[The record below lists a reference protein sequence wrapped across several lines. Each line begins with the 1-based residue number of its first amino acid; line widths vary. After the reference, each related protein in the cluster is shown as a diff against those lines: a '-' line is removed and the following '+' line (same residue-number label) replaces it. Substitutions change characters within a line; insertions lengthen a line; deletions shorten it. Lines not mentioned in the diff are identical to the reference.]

1 MEKEK
6 IMVKSPWKLIGRLF
20 FFFLIPIIL
29 FAEVSGPSHSMMHK
43 MELLVLQLGVIIFV
57 AKGMSIL
64 FEKMKIPGVVGEL
77 TAGIII
83 GPYLLGGIPLPGF
96 EYGLFGTFLALNPE
110 ATLPVSSELYGI
122 ATIASVLLLFMVGLE
137 TNFSL
142 FLRLSATGLIVGIS
156 GVVVSFLMGVW
167 VGMLLLDLP
176 FLHPETLFLGVIS
189 TATSVGITGR
199 ILTERRKMDTPEGV
213 TILAAAVIDDVLGIV
228 LLAVILG
235 MIPVLN
241 DSGQSLHWGNVVRLG
256 AEAVGVWLLFTT
268 LGLALSKQTGN
279 FLKIFKGINVPAVMA
294 FGLALLMAGVFE
306 KAGLAMI
313 IGAYVMGLSLSKTDL
328 NYVIQESLKSLYL
341 FAVPVFFVVSG
352 MMVDLSVL
360 SSRTIIFLGLVY
372 TLGAILSKVLGCGIP
387 LLFRKFNLLGALR
400 VGFGMAPRAEVALI
414 IAGVGLSDG
423 LISRDVF
430 GMVIF
435 MTMLTTISTPP
446 LVDYLFKKEKKGTT
460 EELLPTESVVTEFP
474 LPSLET
480 VEFVSAKSLQLFR
493 DEGFFINQMEMRY
506 KYYHIRKNDISIT
519 MICKPNGIYFESSP
533 DDTHYV
539 KTLMYESFVE
549 LNEIINDLKD
559 ITRPEFLKN
568 DFIEGNDDRWVD
580 LRRVLDPGCIR
591 LNLKGS
597 TKREIIEELVDILD
611 SQYQITEKKAV
622 FDAVWEREVSIS
634 TGMKNGL
641 AIPHARTDHVG
652 TITLAV
658 GIHRKGVN
666 FDSLDG
672 EPSRVFV
679 LLLSPKHKT
688 VPHIQILAHIAAVMS
703 KKNAIRKILD
713 CKTPQA
719 VYQYL
724 TESEE

>member
-1 MEKEK
+1 
-6 IMVKSPWKLIGRLF
+6 
-20 FFFLIPIIL
+20 
-29 FAEVSGPSHSMMHK
+29 
-43 MELLVLQLGVIIFV
+43 
-57 AKGMSIL
+57 
-64 FEKMKIPGVVGEL
+64 
-77 TAGIII
+77 
-83 GPYLLGGIPLPGF
+83 
-96 EYGLFGTFLALNPE
+96 
-110 ATLPVSSELYGI
+110 
-122 ATIASVLLLFMVGLE
+122 
-137 TNFSL
+137 
-142 FLRLSATGLIVGIS
+142 
-156 GVVVSFLMGVW
+156 
-167 VGMLLLDLP
+167 MLLLDLP

-241 DSGQSLHWGNVVRLG
+241 DSGQTVNWGYVLRLG
-256 AEAVGVWLLFTT
+256 AEAIGVWLLFTI
-268 LGLALSKQTGN
+268 LGLVLSKRISN
-279 FLKIFKGINVPAVMA
+279 FLKIFKGINVPAIMA
-294 FGLALLMAGVFE
+294 FGLALLLAGIFE

-352 MMVDLSVL
+352 MMVDLSVF
-360 SSRTIIFLGLVY
+360 SSRTIIFLGLIY
-372 TLGAILSKVLGCGIP
+372 TLGAILAKILGCGIP

-414 IAGVGLSDG
+414 IAGIGLSTG
-423 LISRDVF
+423 LLSRDVF

-435 MTMLTTISTPP
+435 MSMLTTVSTPP
-446 LVDYLFKKEKKGTT
+446 ILDSLFKKEKMGTT
-460 EELLPTESVVTEFP
+460 EELLPAESVVTEFS
-474 LPSLET
+474 LPTLET

-493 DEGFFINQMEMRY
+493 DEGFFINQMEMGH
-506 KYYHIRKNDISIT
+506 KYYHIRKNDIFIT

-559 ITRPEFLKN
+559 ITKPESLKN
-568 DFIEGNDDRWVD
+568 DFMEGKDDKRVD

-591 LNLKGS
+591 LNLRGS
-597 TKREIIEELVDILD
+597 SKKEIIEELVDILD
-611 SQYQITEKKAV
+611 SQYQITDKKGV
-622 FDAVWEREVSIS
+622 FEAVWEREQSFS

-641 AIPHARTDHVG
+641 AIPHARTDNVG
-652 TITLAV
+652 AITLAV

-666 FDSLDG
+666 FESLDG

-703 KKNAIRKILD
+703 KEDAVRKILD

-719 VYQYL
+719 VYQFL
-724 TESEE
+724 TESEG

>member
-1 MEKEK
+1 MPESTWK
-6 IMVKSPWKLIGRLF
+6 IISRTFCFL
-20 FFFLIPIIL
+20 LIPIIL
-29 FAEVSGPSHSMMHK
+29 FAEVSGPSHSMMQK

-64 FEKMKIPGVVGEL
+64 FEKIKIPGVVGEL

-83 GPYLLGGIPLPGF
+83 GPYFLGGIPLPGF
-96 EYGLFGTFLALNPE
+96 EHGFFGTYLALNPG
-110 ATLPVSSELYGI
+110 ATLPVSPELYGI

-142 FLRLSATGLIVGIS
+142 FLRLSATGVIVGIA
-156 GVVVSFLMGVW
+156 GVIVSFLVGVW
-167 VGMLLLDLP
+167 TGMLLLDLP

-241 DSGQSLHWGNVVRLG
+241 DSGQSVNWGYVLRLG
-256 AEAVGVWLLFTT
+256 AKAIGVWLLFTI
-268 LGLALSKQTGN
+268 LGLVLSRRISK
-279 FLKIFKGINVPAVMA
+279 FLKVFKGINVPAVMA
-294 FGLALLMAGVFE
+294 FGLALLLAGIFE

-352 MMVDLSVL
+352 MMVDLSVF
-360 SSRTIIFLGLVY
+360 SSRTIIFLGLIY
-372 TLGAILSKVLGCGIP
+372 TLGAILAKVLGCGIP

-414 IAGVGLSDG
+414 IAGIGLSAG
-423 LISRDVF
+423 LLSRDVF

-435 MTMLTTISTPP
+435 MSMLTTVSTPP
-446 LVDYLFKKEKKGTT
+446 ILDSLFKKEKNGTT
-460 EELLPTESVVTEFP
+460 EELLPAENVVTEFP
-474 LPSLET
+474 LPTLET

-493 DEGFFINQMEMRY
+493 DEGFFINQMEMAH
-506 KYYHIRKNDISIT
+506 KYYHIRKNDIFIT
-519 MICKPNGIYFESSP
+519 MICKPNGINFESSP
-533 DDTHYV
+533 DDTQYV

-559 ITRPEFLKN
+559 ITKPESLKN
-568 DFIEGNDDRWVD
+568 DFMEGKDDRRVD

-591 LNLKGS
+591 LNLRGS
-597 TKREIIEELVDILD
+597 TKKEIIEELVDILD
-611 SQYQITEKKAV
+611 SQYQITDKKRV
-622 FDAVWEREVSIS
+622 FEAVWEREQSFS

-641 AIPHARTDHVG
+641 AIPHARTDNVG
-652 TITLAV
+652 AITLAV

-666 FDSLDG
+666 FESLDG

-703 KKNAIRKILD
+703 KEDAVRKILD

-719 VYQYL
+719 VYQFF
-724 TESEE
+724 TESEG